1 MICYM
6 PFIDIED
13 QLLDKLTAALGPVT
27 IYCPS
32 PGIVSD
38 HMLAAHREE
47 RLDLRSGHG
56 VNPDHL
62 NRAIQDFKAWSD
74 LHGGH
79 IADLAGLSK
88 SMQGLSSLTDETS
101 PTSIGDQIRH
111 FGEQNPQ
118 VSADP
123 VFQAA
128 LFLSMAQQFDHQ
140 QVAISRDLGTVQTME
155 RVMLARLAGDARELA
170 EGIDPAPD
178 TDVAAGLSDT
188 GGFMTAKRVRSWA
201 ELVCSGAGTRSFI
214 LYVTSS
220 PAVIEHLLD
229 YFEQAQGPLRVC
241 LDTED
246 NDGGVYGNREVIEA
260 LERLSSAEDPAA
272 VSADCFKES
281 GDAVHSANLT
291 LYTLAGI
298 SPLDFPRLL
307 LANPDRTEPVPSP
320 GRGALNTLIGL
331 MEK

>member
-6 PFIDIED
+6 PFIDIEA
-13 QLLDKLTAALGPVT
+13 QLLDRLTAALGPVA

-32 PGIVSD
+32 PGMVSD
-38 HMLAAHREE
+38 HMLAANREG

-62 NRAIQDFKAWSD
+62 NRAIQDFKAWAD
-74 LHGGH
+74 LHGGD

-101 PTSIGDQIRH
+101 PTAIGDQIRH
-111 FGEQNPQ
+111 FSEPNPQ

-128 LFLSMAQQFDHQ
+128 LFLSMAQQFDQ
-140 QVAISRDLGTVQTME
+140 QQGAVSRDLGSVQAME
-155 RVMLARLAGDARELA
+155 QVMLARLAGDARDLE

-178 TDVAAGLSDT
+178 TDVAPGMSDT
-188 GGFMTAKRVRSWA
+188 GGFMTARRVRSWA
-201 ELVCSGAGTRSFI
+201 ELVCSDPGSRSFF
-214 LYVTSS
+214 LYVTTS
-220 PAVIEHLLD
+220 PAVLEHLLD
-229 YFEQAQGPLRVC
+229 HFEQAGGPLRVR

-246 NDGGVYGNREVIEA
+246 SGAGHGNRRAIEA
-260 LERLSSAEDPAA
+260 LERLSFAEDPVAA
-272 VSADCFKES
+272 SGDCCQDS

-291 LYTLAGI
+291 VYTLAGI
-298 SPLDFPRLL
+298 SPLDFPHRLL
-307 LANPDRTEPVPSP
+307 VTPDRTEPAPSP
-320 GRGALNTLIGL
+320 DRGALNTLLGL

>member
-6 PFIDIED
+6 PFIDIEA
-13 QLLDKLTAALGPVT
+13 QLLDRLTAALGPVA

-32 PGIVSD
+32 PGMVSD
-38 HMLAAHREE
+38 HMLAANREG

-62 NRAIQDFKAWSD
+62 NRAIQDFKAWAD
-74 LHGGH
+74 LHGGD

-101 PTSIGDQIRH
+101 PTAIGDQIRH
-111 FGEQNPQ
+111 FGEPNPQ

-128 LFLSMAQQFDHQ
+128 LFLSMARQFDQQ
-140 QVAISRDLGTVQTME
+140 QVAVSRDLGAVQAME
-155 RVMLARLAGDARELA
+155 QVMLAHLAGDARDLE

-178 TDVAAGLSDT
+178 TDAAAGMSDT
-188 GGFMTAKRVRSWA
+188 GGFMTARRVQSWA
-201 ELVCSGAGTRSFI
+201 ELACSDPGSRSFL
-214 LYVTSS
+214 LYVTTS
-220 PAVIEHLLD
+220 PAVLEHLLD
-229 YFEQAQGPLRVC
+229 HFGQAGGPLRFR

-246 NDGGVYGNREVIEA
+246 SGAGLGNRRAIEA
-260 LERLSSAEDPAA
+260 LECLSFAEDPVAA
-272 VSADCFKES
+272 SEECCPDS
-281 GDAVHSANLT
+281 GDAVHSADLT
-291 LYTLAGI
+291 VYTLAGI
-298 SPLDFPRLL
+298 SPLDFAHRLL
-307 LANPDRTEPVPSP
+307 ATPDRTEPAPSP
-320 GRGALNTLIGL
+320 DRGALNTLIGL